1 MFGLTPDEKKVIIF
15 FIAAL
20 ALGNAVL
27 LYKKSHPT
35 FAPELKYG
43 GLRLPEPQAA
53 GVPAVPDQAEVRDSG
68 RYPAKK
74 ILAGRIDI
82 NQAGSRDLERLP
94 SIGPAMAKRIID
106 YRQNSGGFRQVED
119 LMKVK
124 GIGHKKFNRL
134 REHVFVDH

>member
-15 FIAAL
+15 FMAAL

-27 LYKKSHPT
+27 LYKKSHPGA
-35 FAPELKYG
+35 APELKYG
-43 GLRLPEPQAA
+43 GPDLPRAIEQPPPWQKEQPAA
-53 GVPAVPDQAEVRDSG
+53 AKNRWAAKKVPAE
-68 RYPAKK
+68 K
-74 ILAGRIDI
+74 IDLNRAGP
-82 NQAGSRDLERLP
+82 RDLEKLP
-94 SIGPAMAKRIID
+94 AIGPAMAKKIID
-106 YRQNSGGFRQVED
+106 FRRESGDFQKIED

>member
-15 FIAAL
+15 FIMAL

-27 LYKKSHPT
+27 LYKKSHPGS
-35 FAPELKYG
+35 APELKYG
-43 GLRLPEPQAA
+43 GPELPQVIEQLPQSPREQHAIVKNQWPVKQLPA
-53 GVPAVPDQAEVRDSG
+53 G
-68 RYPAKK
+68 K
-74 ILAGRIDI
+74 IDLNRAGP
-82 NQAGSRDLERLP
+82 RDLEKLP
-94 SIGPAMAKRIID
+94 AIGPAMAKKIID
-106 YRQNSGGFRQVED
+106 FRKESGDFQKVED

>member
-15 FIAAL
+15 FMAAL

-27 LYKKSHPT
+27 LYKKSHPGA
-35 FAPELKYG
+35 APELKYG
-43 GLRLPEPQAA
+43 GPDLPRAIEQPGSFPAA
-53 GVPAVPDQAEVRDSG
+53 PEAAAKNRWPVKKLPAG
-68 RYPAKK
+68 K
-74 ILAGRIDI
+74 IDLNRAGP
-82 NQAGSRDLERLP
+82 RDLEKLP
-94 SIGPAMAKRIID
+94 AIGPAMAKRIID
-106 YRQNSGGFRQVED
+106 FRKESGDFQKIED

>member
-1 MFGLTPDEKKVIIF
+1 MFGLTPDEKKVVVF

-27 LYKKSHPT
+27 LYKKRHPDS
-35 FAPELKYG
+35 APELKYG
-43 GLRLPEPQAA
+43 GPELPRVTEQLGSFQVVPEAA
-53 GVPAVPDQAEVRDSG
+53 VKNKWPVKQIPAE
-68 RYPAKK
+68 K
-74 ILAGRIDI
+74 IDLNRAGP
-82 NQAGSRDLERLP
+82 RDLEKLP
-94 SIGPAMAKRIID
+94 AIGPAMAKKIID
-106 YRQNSGGFRQVED
+106 FRKESGDFQKVED